1 MSGVLV
7 RVGSN
12 VGDTTGIAGVAL
24 AEVGD
29 GAGVD
34 EVELAQDVN
43 STKQKSIVVD
53 IAQTRLTNI
62 EYPS

>member
-1 MSGVLV
+1 VSGVLV

-43 STKQKSIVVD
+43 SRRQKSKAVK
-53 IAQTRLTNI
+53 IALTRLTNI